1 MENEDARE
9 EFEQILKFCTTV
21 IAYTPLPD
29 EPPWTT
35 LPLPSLHAKNCI
47 LVPQNKHT
55 DPFALGVQYAE
66 ELHNTQ
72 VCILVPG
79 IAFDMSGTR
88 HGRGGGWYDRF
99 LSELPRTWIRVGVT
113 YSEHMSKTPLVRQS
127 WDEPVDWIL
136 IFDTK
141 LFTWKT
147 QKVA

>member
-9 EFEQILKFCTTV
+9 EFEHILKFCTTV
-21 IAYTPLPD
+21 IAYAPLSD
-29 EPPWTT
+29 EPDWRT
-35 LPLPSLHAKNCI
+35 LPLPSLHTKKHFI
-47 LVPQNKHT
+47 IPQDKQT
-55 DPFALGVQYAE
+55 DPFHLGTQYAE

-72 VCILVPG
+72 VCVLVPG
-79 IAFDMSGTR
+79 TAFDMSGTR

-99 LSELPRTWIRVGVT
+99 LSQLPRTWIRVGVT
-113 YSEHMSKTPLVRQS
+113 HSDRISNIPLMRQS

-141 LFTWKT
+141 LSSWKI